1 MKNIKFI
8 IVTTFI
14 LLSSSVAKMY
24 AQPTSEEEY
33 NYITKGYKVQV
44 ETGLDMKAGYHFKDL
59 GDWGLKFSDGRRGFT
74 FKALY
79 RSEQTKPCAIMAI
92 YERRVNGKAEYS
104 EYYCIPSMDA
114 EPLWDKMLE
123 QINKGFEGSN
133 SKQMFSGMVWA
144 LMKLAT
150 QEIGK

>member
-1 MKNIKFI
+1 
-8 IVTTFI
+8 
-14 LLSSSVAKMY
+14 
-24 AQPTSEEEY
+24 
-33 NYITKGYKVQV
+33 
-44 ETGLDMKAGYHFKDL
+44 
-59 GDWGLKFSDGRRGFT
+59 
-74 FKALY
+74 
-79 RSEQTKPCAIMAI
+79 MAI